1 MLRLREKY
9 NDMHYDLTIDARMI
23 GASGVGRYIRS
34 LLPYL
39 AENQGFSL
47 TLLGNEEDLNKYGM
61 FNSDRIRIVECN
73 AKIYSLKEQF
83 ELAIKIP
90 EACDLFWSPHYN
102 TPLFPIRAKRR
113 VVTIHDVFH
122 LAFLKMLTLPQKA
135 YARLMFNA
143 SARLADKIITVSEF
157 SKSEIIRYTGI
168 DTGKLRIVPCGIDK
182 KTFKLIEDK
191 DSLQHIKRSYN
202 LPEHFILFVGN
213 LKPHKNLTTL
223 LKAFDILI
231 HENAVDCGLV
241 IVGKKEGFIS
251 GDSDIHSI
259 IENSRNLRERVTL
272 TGYIEDKDV
281 PVIYNLASVF
291 VLPSLYEGFGLPPL
305 EAMACGCPVIVSDIA
320 SIREVCGDAA
330 YYVDPYDADYMA
342 QCIYKVLSDETLR
355 QYLQQKGAERSKLF
369 SWEDSAG
376 KLINIFMEEM
386 GE

>member
-1 MLRLREKY
+1 
-9 NDMHYDLTIDARMI
+9 MHYDLTIDARMI

-34 LLPYL
+34 LLPHL
-39 AENQGFSL
+39 ADLQGFSL
-47 TLLGNEEDLNKYGM
+47 TLLGNEGELNGYGM

-83 ELAIKIP
+83 ELAMKISR
-90 EACDLFWSPHYN
+90 ACDLFWSPHYN
-102 TPLFPIRAKRR
+102 TPLFPVRAKRR

-122 LAFLKMLTLPQKA
+122 LAFFKMLTLPQKA

-143 SARLADKIITVSEF
+143 SARLSDKIITDSEF

-168 DTGKLRIVPCGIDK
+168 DTGKLRVVPCGIDR

-191 DSLQHIKRSYN
+191 DGLQHIKRSYN
-202 LPEHFILFVGN
+202 LPDQFILFLGN

-241 IVGKKEGFIS
+241 LAGKKEGFIS
-251 GDSDIHSI
+251 GDSGIHTM

-281 PVIYNLASVF
+281 PAIYNLASVF

-305 EAMACGCPVIVSDIA
+305 EAMACGCPAVVSDIA
-320 SIREVCGDAA
+320 VIREVCGDAA
-330 YYVDPYDADYMA
+330 YYVDPHDAGSMA
-342 QCIYKVLSDETLR
+342 ECLYRVLSDETLR
-355 QYLQQKGAERSKLF
+355 RHLRQKGAERSKLF

-376 KLINIFMEEM
+376 KLLNIFMEVT
-386 GE
+386 GV

>member
-1 MLRLREKY
+1 MREKY
-9 NDMHYDLTIDARMI
+9 NDMQYDLTIDARMI
-23 GASGVGRYIRS
+23 DASGVGRYIRS

-39 AENQGFSL
+39 AVNQGFSL
-47 TLLGNEEDLNKYGM
+47 TLLGHEDDLKKYGM
-61 FNSDRIRIVECN
+61 FNSDRFRVVECN

-90 EACDLFWSPHYN
+90 RACDLFWSPHYN
-102 TPLFPIRAKRR
+102 TPILPIRAKRR
-113 VVTIHDVFH
+113 LVTIHDVFH
-122 LAFLKMLTLPQKA
+122 LVFLNMLTLRQKA

-143 SARLADKIITVSEF
+143 SVRLSDKIITVSEF

-168 DTGKLRIVPCGIDK
+168 DTGKLRVIPCGIDK

-191 DSLQHIKRSYN
+191 VSLQHIKASYN
-202 LPEHFILFVGN
+202 LPEQFILFVGN

-223 LKAFDILI
+223 LRAFDILI
-231 HENAVDCGLV
+231 NENAVDCGLV

-251 GDSDIHSI
+251 GDSDIRTM
-259 IENSRNLRERVTL
+259 IENSRNLRERVIL

-291 VLPSLYEGFGLPPL
+291 VWPSLYEGFGLPPL
-305 EAMACGCPVIVSDIA
+305 EAMACGCPAIVSDIA
-320 SIREVCGDAA
+320 SIREVCGEAA

-342 QCIYKVLSDETLR
+342 QCILKVLSDETLR
-355 QYLQQKGAERSKLF
+355 QYLREKGAERSKLF

-376 KLINIFMEEM
+376 KLVDVFMEVMSE
-386 GE
+386 

>member
-1 MLRLREKY
+1 MQ
-9 NDMHYDLTIDARMI
+9 YDLTIDARMA

-39 AENQGFSL
+39 ADNQGFSL
-47 TLLGNEEDLNKYGM
+47 TLLGNEDDLTKYGM
-61 FNSDRIRIVECN
+61 FNSDRIRVVECS

-83 ELAIKIP
+83 ELPMKIP
-90 EACDLFWSPHYN
+90 KACDLFWSPHYN
-102 TPLFPIRAKRR
+102 TPLLPIRAKRR
-113 VVTIHDVFH
+113 LVTIHDVFH
-122 LAFLKMLTLPQKA
+122 LAFFNMLTLQQKA
-135 YARLMFNA
+135 YAQLMFNA
-143 SARLADKIITVSEF
+143 SARLSDKIITDSEF

-168 DTGKLRIVPCGIDK
+168 DARKLRVVRCGIDK
-182 KTFKLIEDK
+182 KIFKLIEDK

-202 LPEHFILFVGN
+202 LPEQFILFVGN

-231 HENAVDCGLV
+231 NENAVDCGLV

-251 GDSDIHSI
+251 GDVDVHTM

-281 PVIYNLASVF
+281 PVIYNLASAF

-305 EAMACGCPVIVSDIA
+305 EAMACGCPAIVSDIA

-342 QCIYKVLSDETLR
+342 QSIYKVLGDETLR
-355 QYLQQKGAERSKLF
+355 RNLKRKGAERSKLF

-376 KLINIFMEEM
+376 KLINIFMEVM

>member
-1 MLRLREKY
+1 
-9 NDMHYDLTIDARMI
+9 MHYDLTIDARMI
-23 GASGVGRYIRS
+23 GASGIGRYIRS

-39 AENQGFSL
+39 ADDQGFSL
-47 TLLGNEEDLNKYGM
+47 TLLGSEDGLNKYGM
-61 FNSDRIRIVECN
+61 FNSDRIRVVECS

-83 ELAIKIP
+83 ELAMKIP
-90 EACDLFWSPHYN
+90 KACDLFWSPHYN

-122 LAFLKMLTLPQKA
+122 LAFFNMLTLPQKA

-143 SARLADKIITVSEF
+143 AARLSDKIITDSEF

-168 DTGKLRIVPCGIDK
+168 EAGKLRVVPCGIDK
-182 KTFKLIEDK
+182 KTFKIIDDK
-191 DSLQHIKRSYN
+191 DSLQHIKRSCN
-202 LPEHFILFVGN
+202 LPDQFVLFVGN

-231 HENAVDCGLV
+231 HEKAVDCGLV

-251 GDSDIHSI
+251 GDSDINTMI
-259 IENSRNLRERVTL
+259 ANSRNLRERVTL

-281 PVIYNLASVF
+281 PAIYNLASVF

-305 EAMACGCPVIVSDIA
+305 EAMACGCPAIVSDIA

-330 YYVDPYDADYMA
+330 YYVDPHDANAIAQGLYD
-342 QCIYKVLSDETLR
+342 VLTDESLR
-355 QYLQQKGAERSKLF
+355 MDLLRKGADRVKLF
-369 SWEDSAG
+369 NWQDSAHQLMDII
-376 KLINIFMEEM
+376 KEIIRN
-386 GE
+386 

>member
-1 MLRLREKY
+1 MQYE
-9 NDMHYDLTIDARMI
+9 LTIDARMI
-23 GASGVGRYIRS
+23 DASGVGRYIRS
-34 LLPYL
+34 LLPFL
-39 AENQGFSL
+39 GVNKGFSI
-47 TLLGNEEDLNKYGM
+47 TLLGNEDDLNKHGLL
-61 FNSDRIRIVECN
+61 NSDRIRVVECN

-90 EACDLFWSPHYN
+90 TACDLFWSPHYN
-102 TPLFPIRAKRR
+102 TPLLPIRARKRL
-113 VVTIHDVFH
+113 VTIHDVFH
-122 LAFLKMLTLPQKA
+122 LAFLNMLTLQQKA

-143 SARLADKIITVSEF
+143 SARLSHKIITDSEF

-168 DTGKLRIVPCGIDK
+168 DAGKLRVVPCGIDK

-191 DSLQHIKRSYN
+191 ESLQHIKLSYN
-202 LPEHFILFVGN
+202 LPEQFILFVGN

-231 HENAVDCGLV
+231 NEKAVDCGLV

-251 GDSDIHSI
+251 GDSDIHKM
-259 IENSRNLRERVTL
+259 IENSRSLRERVTL
-272 TGYIEDKDV
+272 TGYIADKDV

-305 EAMACGCPVIVSDIA
+305 EAMACGCPAIVSDIA

-330 YYVDPYDADYMA
+330 YYVDPYDADHMA
-342 QCIYKVLSDETLR
+342 QGIYEVLSDETLR
-355 QYLQQKGAERSKLF
+355 QYLKQKGAERSKLF
-369 SWEDSAG
+369 SWEDSGG
-376 KLINIFMEEM
+376 KLTNIFMEVM